1 MCFWYKD
8 KMWLSSDIVLKFEE
22 MVRGLSMI
30 ARTEINLM
38 EMGVTQNVKFKM
50 NMSVKE
56 VQV

>member
-8 KMWLSSDIVLKFEE
+8 KMWLSSHIVLKFEE

-38 EMGVTQNVKFKM
+38 EMGVTQTVKFKM